1 MGDKDVDAQF
11 ADIIAH
17 WDDVESL
24 AEPTR
29 SDHGSPQPDPSEAG
43 PSQAGPSDAR
53 PSDAHPSDAG
63 LGAPGAGPTGPG
75 PSRDDEATGHVNES
89 PLMGFPVWRG
99 ATAPS
104 PGAPDAPGAPGAEG
118 LPPADDEE
126 HFEPG
131 PTAPLPPQDDLHFW
145 GIVVGLV
152 GGPLL
157 LLWLVIF
164 PPGLGSWWGLLAMG
178 LTAAGFIL
186 LVLRQPASRD
196 DDDPDNG
203 ARV

>member
-24 AEPTR
+24 ADPT
-29 SDHGSPQPDPSEAG
+29 
-43 PSQAGPSDAR
+43 PSDTGPAV
-53 PSDAHPSDAG
+53 PSPPEDSP
-63 LGAPGAGPTGPG
+63 PG
-75 PSRDDEATGHVNES
+75 PSRPGADPSDPGRAPGPPRDDEATGHVNES
-89 PLMGFPVWRG
+89 PLMGIPVWRG

-104 PGAPDAPGAPGAEG
+104 PGAPGAEAG
-118 LPPADDEE
+118 PPADEDE

-145 GIVVGLV
+145 GIVMGLV

-164 PPGLGSWWGLLAMG
+164 PPGLGSWWGLLALG
-178 LTAAGFIL
+178 LTVGGFIL
-186 LVLRQPASRD
+186 LVLRQPSSRD
-196 DDDPDNG
+196 NGDPDNG